1 MKIYLCDYHHG
12 LACYGYSHVIL
23 ECMLSWSI
31 LGLVDLYDA
40 IWGGEYQNDLGV
52 AIAS

>member
-1 MKIYLCDYHHG
+1 MSLFLMKYYVMSFVS
-12 LACYGYSHVIL
+12 AY
-23 ECMLSWSI
+23 WSI

-40 IWGGEYQNDLGV
+40 IWSGEYQNDLGV